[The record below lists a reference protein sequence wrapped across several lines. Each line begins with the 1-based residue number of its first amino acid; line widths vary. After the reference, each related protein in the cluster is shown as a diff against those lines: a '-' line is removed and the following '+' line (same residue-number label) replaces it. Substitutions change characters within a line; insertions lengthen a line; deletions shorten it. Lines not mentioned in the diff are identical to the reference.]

1 MAEYITDV
9 ITPAEL
15 TGFVRTEIQGGMPFA
30 GVAGQGVEPVTLAPA
45 PGSQPPLNLFPV
57 QPTED
62 IMYELENSDMTGQAE
77 VARYRS
83 WDVPV
88 DIGKRPGISIIGG
101 AIPPLGWGY
110 MLNEKDLVRFSR
122 LREGVASLQDAE
134 VANVMLN
141 DGVRAG
147 AAVQN
152 RITLLHAELLTTGT
166 TTLTELGDPVSG
178 QAVVATFPVP
188 GTNVVTAGTL
198 WSDAT
203 NADPAANLLAWEQ
216 VYADANNGELP
227 DAWLISPTVATNL
240 LNSAKL
246 KNNLVL
252 TIGTSNLTALP
263 NMNMVNDILRIQG
276 VQAPLRITNVRR
288 PALAGGA
295 LTSVLATR
303 KVIGVKAGM
312 GKTLFTRTVTE
323 GLLPMNGRLERT
335 LPPGIIVYGTSDIS
349 PPEVHTRAEAVSIPV
364 LTNPRALF
372 IATV

>member
-9 ITPAEL
+9 VTPARL
-15 TGFVRTEIQGGMPFA
+15 TGFTRTEIAGGMPFA
-30 GVAGQGVEPVTLAPA
+30 GVAGQGTEPVTLAPA
-45 PGSQPPLNLFPV
+45 PGSQAVPNLFPV

-83 WDVPV
+83 WDVKP

-101 AIPPLGWGY
+101 AIPPLAWSY
-110 MLNEKDLVRFSR
+110 RLNEKDLVRFTR
-122 LREGVASLQDAE
+122 VREGIASTQDASVVE
-134 VANVMLN
+134 IMQN

-152 RITLLHAELLTTGT
+152 RLTLLHAELLTTGT

-178 QAVVATFPVP
+178 NAVVATFPVP
-188 GTNVVTAGTL
+188 GANVVTAGTL

-203 NADPAANLLAWEQ
+203 NADPAANLIAWEQ
-216 VYADANNGELP
+216 VYADANNGMLP
-227 DAWLISPTVATNL
+227 DAWLISPTVASNL
-240 LNSAKL
+240 LASAKL
-246 KNNLVL
+246 LNNLVL
-252 TIGTSNLTALP
+252 TVGTSNLTAIP
-263 NMNMVNDILRIQG
+263 NLDMVNQILMVKG
-276 VQAPLRITNVRR
+276 VQAPLRIVNIRR

-303 KVIGVKAGM
+303 KVLGVKAGM
-312 GKTLFTRTVTE
+312 GRTLFTRTVTE
-323 GLLPMNGRLERT
+323 GLLPQNGRLERT
-335 LPPGIIVYGTSDIS
+335 LPPGIIVYGTSEIR
-349 PPEVHTRAEAVSIPV
+349 PPEVFTTAEAISIPV
-364 LTNPRALF
+364 LSNPRALF